1 MKVCVYVCMCT
12 PRGILLRML
21 AAFVLLVQDHCCME
35 GSEDFQLQGLF
46 KNLGGLDATVKSG
59 KEIAL
64 EENGFMKPFKY
75 LRIRAIKCM
84 IYDF

>member
-1 MKVCVYVCMCT
+1 MQSAPWLKQSVVHINSLWDLQRSPWCRIT
-12 PRGILLRML
+12 
-21 AAFVLLVQDHCCME
+21 AAW
-35 GSEDFQLQGLF
+35 DFQLQTPF
-46 KNLGGLDATVKSG
+46 QNLGDPDETVKSG
-59 KEIAL
+59 KEFAL

>member
-1 MKVCVYVCMCT
+1 MQSASQLKESV
-12 PRGILLRML
+12 
-21 AAFVLLVQDHCCME
+21 VLMTSLWDPPKAPNIPLVQDHCWME
-35 GSEDFQLQGLF
+35 GTEIFSF
-46 KNLGGLDATVKSG
+46 KNLGDPDATVKSG
-59 KEIAL
+59 REFAL

>member
-1 MKVCVYVCMCT
+1 MKVCVCT
-12 PRGILLRML
+12 CPPCGILLRTPIADIL
-21 AAFVLLVQDHCCME
+21 SVQVHFWME
-35 GSEDFQLQGLF
+35 RPEDFHLQAPL
-46 KNLGGLDATVKSG
+46 KSLGGLDATVESG
-59 KEIAL
+59 KEFAL

>member
-1 MKVCVYVCMCT
+1 MPAAYV
-12 PRGILLRML
+12 LS
-21 AAFVLLVQDHCCME
+21 VQDHFCME
-35 GSEDFQLQGLF
+35 GPEDFHLQALL
-46 KNLGGLDATVKSG
+46 KNLGGLDATVKSR
-59 KEIAL
+59 KEFAL